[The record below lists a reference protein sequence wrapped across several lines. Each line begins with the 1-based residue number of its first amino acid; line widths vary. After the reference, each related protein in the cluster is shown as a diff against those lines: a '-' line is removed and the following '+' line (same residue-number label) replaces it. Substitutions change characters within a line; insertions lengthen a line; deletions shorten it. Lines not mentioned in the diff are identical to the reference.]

1 MIKSRQKIIDDGREA
16 KRLLDDTDLQRFLD
30 EIRADCYQEFEMTDF
45 GDKDGRE
52 AAFMKWRGVETVR
65 QALRAL
71 VDNAAIEKKG
81 K

>member
-1 MIKSRQKIIDDGREA
+1 MIKSRQQIIDDGREA

-30 EIRADCYQEFEMTDF
+30 EVRADCHREFEMTGF

-52 AAFMKWRGVETVR
+52 AAYMKLRGVETVR

-71 VDNAAIEKKG
+71 VDNASIEKKG

>member
-1 MIKSRQKIIDDGREA
+1 
-16 KRLLDDTDLQRFLD
+16 
-30 EIRADCYQEFEMTDF
+30 MTDF

-52 AAFMKWRGVETVR
+52 AAFMKLRGVETVR

-71 VDNAAIEKKG
+71 VDNASIEKKG